1 VQFAK
6 YHALG
11 NDYLVVEPAEVGDAL
26 SPDRVRLICERHRG
40 VGSDG
45 LLVGPYDRSEVAFG
59 LRLFNPDGSEFEKS
73 GNGLRIF
80 ARFLHDR
87 DLVGFEPFTI
97 HTPGGVVTARV
108 HPGAER
114 VTVDMG
120 RVSFDSRHIP
130 VLGPPRE
137 VLDEAMVVAGQ
148 TLRFSAATMGNPHCV
163 LRREEVCAAEAQ
175 RLGPLIERDPRFPN
189 RTNVQFVRV
198 LDRGSLQLEI
208 WERGVGYTLAS
219 GSSSCAAAAVAH
231 RLGWCDAQVVV
242 QMPGGSLDVVISA
255 DGSARMSGAVT
266 KVCEGRMAPEM
277 FGGDRPGVDTA
288 FVAHRP

>member
-11 NDYLVVEPAEVGDAL
+11 NDYLVVEPVEAGNAL
-26 SPDRVRLICERHRG
+26 SPERVRRICDRHHG

-45 LLVGPYDRSEVAFG
+45 LLVGPYEASDAAFG
-59 LRLFNPDGSEFEKS
+59 LRLFNPDGDEFEKS
-73 GNGLRIF
+73 GIGLRIF

-87 DLVGFEPFTI
+87 GLVEFEPFTI

-108 HPGAER
+108 HPGAGR

-120 RVSFDSRHIP
+120 RVSFDSRQIP

-148 TLRFSAATMGNPHCV
+148 PLCFSAATMGNPHCV
-163 LRREEVCAAEAQ
+163 VRRDVVCAAEAQ
-175 RLGPLIERDPRFPN
+175 RLGPLIEREPRFPN

-198 LDRGSLQLEI
+198 LGRGSLRLEI

-231 RLGWCDAQVVV
+231 RLGWCDAQVEVC
-242 QMPGGSLDVVISA
+242 MPGGSLDIRISA
-255 DGSARMSGAVT
+255 DWSIRMSGAVT
-266 KVCEGRMAPEM
+266 KVCEGRIAPEM
-277 FGGDRPGVDTA
+277 FAAAGVDMA
-288 FVAHRP
+288 FGVDRS